1 MTAPQLDPK
10 HKYTPEE
17 YFDLLAHSE
26 ERYEYH
32 DGEIRMMA
40 GGTDYHSKVKFD
52 TGTFLGVATRGGKC
66 EPYDSDMAVVIPR
79 WNSYVLPDLSFVCE
93 EAEFGDDAHRRLLNP
108 ALLIEVISETSGDYD
123 RGEKFQKYRSLDS
136 FREYMLIDSRRYA
149 VECWYKE
156 DEKLWRM
163 DSAFTRD
170 GSVYLHTLKVDLPL
184 AEVYRRVKF
193 EN

>member
-1 MTAPQLDPK
+1 MTAPQLDLK
-10 HKYTPEE
+10 RKYTVEE
-17 YFDLLAHSE
+17 YFNLLTQSE
-26 ERYEYH
+26 DRYEYH
-32 DGEIRMMA
+32 NGEIRMMA
-40 GGTDYHSKVKFD
+40 GGTDSHSKIKID
-52 TGTFLGVATRGGKC
+52 TSRVLGNSTLDGPC
-66 EPYDSDMAVVIPR
+66 EPYDSDMAVSIPR
-79 WNSYVLPDLSFVCE
+79 WDSYVLPDLSFVCE
-93 EAEFGDDAHRRLLNP
+93 EAEFGDDTHRRLLNP

-163 DSAFTRD
+163 DSAFTRE

-184 AEVYRRVKF
+184 EEVYRRVKF